1 MLSEYIARRVA
12 EIHEKTYHRLVVA
25 LAVTSMTSVM
35 FSGIALFFNTAYK
48 YIALA
53 VLALGIMV
61 SKRIL
66 RAGERKIRK
75 ILTHFDR
82 ELLAQRYTAVL
93 KDRYDPRD
101 YITRIFTEPHI
112 DDPVISGERKRLK
125 AAQPLFAQGYT
136 SLRTRNRLVIL
147 VTASSIILPHV
158 LISQDIEIII
168 FTLVLVILSLE
179 KRLV

>member
-35 FSGIALFFNTAYK
+35 FSGIALFFNPVYK
-48 YIALA
+48 YMALA
-53 VLALGIMV
+53 VLALGIMF

-66 RAGERKIRK
+66 RAGERKIIK

-93 KDRYDPRD
+93 KDQYDPRD
-101 YITRIFTEPHI
+101 YVARIFSEPHI
-112 DDPVISGERKRLK
+112 EDPVITGERKRLR
-125 AAQPLFAQGYT
+125 AAQPFFQQGYAL
-136 SLRTRNRLVIL
+136 LRTRNRLVVL
-147 VTASSIILPHV
+147 VTASSIVLPHI
-158 LISQDIEIII
+158 LISQDIEIMVI
-168 FTLVLVILSLE
+168 TLVIVILSLE
-179 KRLV
+179 KRLI